1 MGTQPALWYINV
13 YKCQSRSVKMIS
25 ILPWEPRFFSCNHSQ
40 VHPTMKISKQA
51 WTLELDIVGETSGER
66 RSRLGNHRHYNR
78 HTYSILFQSLFQSS
92 CVYIHHNIYIYI
104 YRYTFY
110 NIYIYYIIYI
120 YSLQPQPYHGGRSRG
135 KSHTIRRGD
144 GCHGLVRGRYLWA
157 DLCWGPGRDNRETV
171 GFPHGKK
178 HGNAWNIHGKMLEIH
193 GISWNMMEYPWNM
206 MESRWHLKVKWNK
219 AWIIMES

>member
-110 NIYIYYIIYI
+110 N
-120 YSLQPQPYHGGRSRG
+120 
-135 KSHTIRRGD
+135 TTT
-144 GCHGLVRGRYLWA
+144 A
-157 DLCWGPGRDNRETV
+157 
-171 GFPHGKK
+171 
-178 HGNAWNIHGKMLEIH
+178 
-193 GISWNMMEYPWNM
+193 ISWWKITWEIPRSAEAMAVMVSCVEDTFERISAEDRAGITGRP
-206 MESRWHLKVKWNK
+206 
-219 AWIIMES
+219 